1 MNKKIVILNGSP
13 QNLPARPVHPFP
25 EKRYSMRDE
34 HSKKNV
40 EKADGP
46 PLSRRRFFTFTSMAA
61 LLAVVGTVL
70 PGKLFFGSSSFTAEA
85 VADGGS
91 GGRKNIL
98 IITGSARVQGNS
110 ELLAESFAKGAREAG
125 HNVNIFQSGQSR
137 MSGCLYCDACWSG
150 GKPCVIEDNFD
161 KLWPLLEQAD
171 MLVFCS
177 PLYWYTYS
185 GHIKNA
191 MDRMYAYSK
200 KNKPRDLKV
209 KEAMLLMC
217 GESWFKKSFD
227 GPAESYRQ
235 MLGFKGWKDRGMLFV
250 TRVHERGEI
259 AGNSSLKAAEKM
271 GFEA

>member
-1 MNKKIVILNGSP
+1 MS
-13 QNLPARPVHPFP
+13 
-25 EKRYSMRDE
+25 EE
-34 HSKKNV
+34 HLK
-40 EKADGP
+40 ELAGKAGGP
-46 PLSRRRFFTFTSMAA
+46 TVSRRLFFAFTGMAT
-61 LLAVVGTVL
+61 LLAVVGNAL
-70 PGKLFFGSSSFTAEA
+70 PGWFSSSTSSFTAEA
-85 VADGGS
+85 VAADGS
-91 GGRKNIL
+91 RKRKNIL

-125 HNVNIFQSGQSR
+125 HTVNIFQSGQNR
-137 MSGCLYCDACWSG
+137 MSGCLYCEACWSG
-150 GKPCVIEDNFD
+150 GNPCVVEDNFN

-177 PLYWYTYS
+177 PLYWYAYS

-200 KNKPRDLKV
+200 RNKLRDLKV

-235 MLGFKGWKDRGMLFV
+235 MLGFKGWKDRGRLFV
-250 TRVHERGEI
+250 TSVHEKGEI
-259 AGNSSLKAAEKM
+259 SGNNALKTAEKM
-271 GFEA
+271 GREA